1 MILQCYRL
9 VILCIYLVFEY
20 FETFLNY
27 FSERLTMPHEI
38 VYPQGC
44 RPVTDDLGPD
54 ELIRRLK
61 VLQLI

>member
-1 MILQCYRL
+1 
-9 VILCIYLVFEY
+9 
-20 FETFLNY
+20 
-27 FSERLTMPHEI
+27 MPHDI

-61 VLQLI
+61 VIACLILLIVGSNIVGVRTYV